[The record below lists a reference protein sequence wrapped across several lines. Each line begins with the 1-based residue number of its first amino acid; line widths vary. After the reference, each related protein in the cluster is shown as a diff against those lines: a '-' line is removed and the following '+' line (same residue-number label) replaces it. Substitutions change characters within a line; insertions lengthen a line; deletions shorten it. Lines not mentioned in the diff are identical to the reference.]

1 MIVLTLKDGG
11 AVVGRITEDEF
22 QFLVDQL
29 EEETEEDT
37 DYFVTTE
44 TVDLLAQH
52 GGSENLT
59 KVLEQAVAGS
69 DGVELSWSRE

>member
-1 MIVLTLKDGG
+1 MIVLALKDSGT
-11 AVVGRITEDEF
+11 VVGRITEEDF

-37 DYFVTTE
+37 DYFITMA
-44 TVDLLAQH
+44 TVDLLVQH
-52 GGSENLT
+52 GGSESLT
-59 KVLEQAVAGS
+59 QVLEQALSGS